1 MSTRVRIGCEFFLGH
16 GAQKRRESK
25 RPRLEGAGPK
35 SYLPRGEKSSPAAQN
50 VVFADD
56 DDGYVLVAATRTDE
70 LQRVRQR
77 VIKQA
82 LRSGTSI
89 GANYGK
95 LTAPAVEQNRVSGTS
110 DMAGKAARVAVEPSW
125 SERDT
130 MERLG

>member
-56 DDGYVLVAATRTDE
+56 DGYVLVAATRTDE

-82 LRSGTSI
+82 LRSGTSMEGITGSLPRPQSSRI
-89 GANYGK
+89 G
-95 LTAPAVEQNRVSGTS
+95 
-110 DMAGKAARVAVEPSW
+110 
-125 SERDT
+125 
-130 MERLG
+130 